1 MTSAFILLMGVN
13 MKISKK
19 LKTALVLLA
28 VTSVCVSSQSLR
40 GFVRGIQ
47 NGIEKSVSDAILGS
61 TVYDVKNYKS
71 KKPAKLS
78 KEASVQ
84 KMSKL
89 LDKSEQALLKKD
101 YKTSQKYYDEACKVS
116 FTEKTPEADAIA
128 LSTWMSDIGTY
139 LEYLNPDNQRYKG
152 EK

>member
-19 LKTALVLLA
+19 LKTALVLFA

-78 KEASVQ
+78 K
-84 KMSKL
+84 
-89 LDKSEQALLKKD
+89 
-101 YKTSQKYYDEACKVS
+101 
-116 FTEKTPEADAIA
+116 
-128 LSTWMSDIGTY
+128 
-139 LEYLNPDNQRYKG
+139 
-152 EK
+152 